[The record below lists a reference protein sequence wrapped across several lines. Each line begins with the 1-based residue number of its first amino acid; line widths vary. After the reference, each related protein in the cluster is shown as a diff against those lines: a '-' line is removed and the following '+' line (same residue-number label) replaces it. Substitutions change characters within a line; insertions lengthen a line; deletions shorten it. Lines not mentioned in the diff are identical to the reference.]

1 MVDELYR
8 AWCEKRGGVF
18 KISNHEVIRCTFPS
32 LENIEEN
39 IKDFKRFVE
48 ENKDRMEEKQI
59 ILEGVAHG
67 EPKSG
72 HAYASYSKDKGK
84 EEYKQEV
91 YIHDSNPSP
100 EIAKKTLSM
109 IEKMR
114 EEADE
119 FMERMKKMI
128 DRLFEMGL

>member
-18 KISNHEVIRCTFPS
+18 KISNHEVIRCTIPS
-32 LENIEEN
+32 LVNIEEN
-39 IKDFKRFVE
+39 INDFKRFVE
-48 ENKDRMEEKQI
+48 ENKERMEEKQI

-72 HAYASYSKDKGK
+72 HAYASFSKDKGK

-91 YIHDSNPSP
+91 YIYDSTP

-109 IEKMR
+109 IEKIR
-114 EEADE
+114 EETDE

-128 DRLFEMGL
+128 DRLFEMGI

>member
-18 KISNHEVIRCTFPS
+18 KISNHEVIRCTIPS

-39 IKDFKRFVE
+39 INDFKRFVE

-91 YIHDSNPSP
+91 YIHDSTP
-100 EIAKKTLSM
+100 EIAKKTLSV

-114 EEADE
+114 EETDE

-128 DRLFEMGL
+128 DRLFEMRI

>member
-18 KISNHEVIRCTFPS
+18 KISNHEVIRCTIPS

-91 YIHDSNPSP
+91 YIHDSTP
-100 EIAKKTLSM
+100 EIAKKTLSV

-114 EEADE
+114 EETDE

-128 DRLFEMGL
+128 DRLFEMRI